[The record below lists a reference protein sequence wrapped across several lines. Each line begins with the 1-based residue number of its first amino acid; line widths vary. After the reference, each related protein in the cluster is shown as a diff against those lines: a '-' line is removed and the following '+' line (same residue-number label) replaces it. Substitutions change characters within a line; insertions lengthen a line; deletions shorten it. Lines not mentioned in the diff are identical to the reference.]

1 MTEAPHTVKS
11 YEEELK
17 NLNSNIIKM
26 GGFCEEALGKAI
38 QAITTR
44 NSDNAEAV
52 IKDDEKIGESIFTFK
67 KEENKFIVKNTT
79 NFEVKLLGVTVF
91 SINSRGTE
99 EYIGDQLIS
108 FNSETFQ
115 NNKRKYVNL
124 IFDEKKEKFIID
136 GSSYK
141 GEADKEN
148 IIGHWW
154 NHRILQTET
163 QISPL
168 SGSVKKQNIEFL
180 GKEKIKLYNKEYDVE
195 HFRLFSTNPN
205 LSDDK
210 KLNFEI
216 WYDKKKALIIKVAY
230 KRMGLWEYRL
240 KKIQ

>member
-1 MTEAPHTVKS
+1 MRKFLVILFVLSSLFLQAHTDH
-11 YEEELK
+11 YK
-17 NLNSNIIKM
+17 NYSNIKM
-26 GGFCEEALGKAI
+26 EIFK
-38 QAITTR
+38 
-44 NSDNAEAV
+44 DN
-52 IKDDEKIGESIFTFK
+52 EKIGESIFTFK

-79 NFEVKLLGVTVF
+79 NFKVKLLGVTVF
-91 SINSRGTE
+91 YINSRGTE

-141 GEADKEN
+141 GEADREN

-216 WYDKKKALIIKVAY
+216 WYDKKKALIVKVAY

>member
-1 MTEAPHTVKS
+1 MRKFLVILLFLSPLFLQSHTDH
-11 YEEELK
+11 YK
-17 NLNSNIIKM
+17 NYSNIEMEI
-26 GGFCEEALGKAI
+26 F
-38 QAITTR
+38 
-44 NSDNAEAV
+44 
-52 IKDDEKIGESIFTFK
+52 KDDEKIGESIFTFE
-67 KEENKFIVKNTT
+67 KEEDKFIVKNST

-168 SGSVKKQNIEFL
+168 SGSVKRQNIEFL

-195 HFRLFSTNPN
+195 HFRLFSTEPN
-205 LSDDK
+205 LPEDK

>member
-1 MTEAPHTVKS
+1 MRKFLVILLVLSSLFLQAHTGH
-11 YEEELK
+11 YK
-17 NLNSNIIKM
+17 NYTNIEMEI
-26 GGFCEEALGKAI
+26 F
-38 QAITTR
+38 
-44 NSDNAEAV
+44 
-52 IKDDEKIGESIFTFK
+52 KDDEKIGESIFTFK
-67 KEENKFIVKNTT
+67 KEEDKFIVKNST

-115 NNKRKYVNL
+115 NDKRKYVNL
-124 IFDEKKEKFIID
+124 IYDQKKEKFIID

-148 IIGHWW
+148 IIGNWW

-205 LSDDK
+205 LPDDK

-240 KKIQ
+240 KEIQ

>member
-1 MTEAPHTVKS
+1 MRKFLVILLVLSPIFLQAHTDH
-11 YEEELK
+11 YK
-17 NLNSNIIKM
+17 NYSNIEMEI
-26 GGFCEEALGKAI
+26 F
-38 QAITTR
+38 
-44 NSDNAEAV
+44 
-52 IKDDEKIGESIFTFK
+52 KDDEKIGESIFTFK
-67 KEENKFIVKNTT
+67 KEENKFIVKNKT
-79 NFEVKLLGVTVF
+79 NFNVKLLGVTVF
-91 SINSRGTE
+91 FISSRGTE

-148 IIGHWW
+148 IIGNWW

-240 KKIQ
+240 KEIQ

>member
-1 MTEAPHTVKS
+1 MT
-11 YEEELK
+11 
-17 NLNSNIIKM
+17 
-26 GGFCEEALGKAI
+26 
-38 QAITTR
+38 
-44 NSDNAEAV
+44 D
-52 IKDDEKIGESIFTFK
+52 
-67 KEENKFIVKNTT
+67 
-79 NFEVKLLGVTVF
+79 VKLLGVTVF

-108 FNSETFQ
+108 FSSETFQ

-141 GEADKEN
+141 GEADREN

-180 GKEKIKLYNKEYDVE
+180 GKGKIKLYNKEYDVE

-205 LSDDK
+205 LPDDK